1 MFLQLHNLGVFWGKH
16 GMFKKSLLHHF
27 MLNKWLLSH
36 KKLFKNPR
44 LRKFRKI
51 KNQRLKR
58 NLSLRSKQRR
68 KKRNKKRRMKR
79 SRNKMRSQLRR
90 KLILLTYSPSR
101 RSTLMTSRERS
112 LTTPINMSQSG
123 SSGRNSTQS
132 DGVSGNLSIKNT
144 KVKELLDILLLTLKT
159 DSWEILI
166 ISENMLLLDSE
177 FMELKETMRS
187 KVPGYGEELKS
198 PRKWENINLSNITL
212 LPNLITLKKKTE
224 LWLISIGPTLSK
236 ENSSKDYQFTMSNI
250 SNESK

>member
-1 MFLQLHNLGVFWGKH
+1 MFLQLHNLRVFWGKH

-68 KKRNKKRRMKR
+68 KKRNKKRRMKMRKKRTR
-79 SRNKMRSQLRR
+79 SPLRR
-90 KLILLTYSPSR
+90 KSTHLTSSPNPPSI
-101 RSTLMTSRERS
+101 LMTSREKF
-112 LTTPINMSQSG
+112 LTTQISTSQSN
-123 SSGRNSTQS
+123 SSGRNSTQLA
-132 DGVSGNLSIKNT
+132 GVFGNLFTKNT
-144 KVKELLDILLLTLKT
+144 KVRELLGILLLTLKT